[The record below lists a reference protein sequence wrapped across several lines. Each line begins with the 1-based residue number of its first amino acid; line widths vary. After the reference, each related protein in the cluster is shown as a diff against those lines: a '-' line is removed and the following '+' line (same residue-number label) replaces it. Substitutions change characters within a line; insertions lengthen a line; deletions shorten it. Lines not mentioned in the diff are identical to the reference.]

1 LTDKNKKETSVLALR
16 GTDIADGDIY
26 SEDMALEIFKNYIFP
41 NILMSPSEDGDSSNY
56 ISIPISGNAK
66 TSIESVKRALV
77 TWLFNHD
84 GDVDVEGFNESEFE
98 RINKAAYEKLLNSTM
113 KDIFNMKAFDGEL
126 PTIKLLNLSDAAK
139 KNIKKFVEL
148 NDYPQDLDMVE
159 REMARLGEVDG
170 IALTM
175 PMINDYLKENLKD
188 NPREFLIRLETK
200 VNSSQLFDDNITLK
214 DIKEQTA
221 ESQYFFKLAPNEADD
236 PIVQKLLETLEDVPV
251 AEETITEAQELY
263 RESPLQ
269 GNIFKNFVKVASS
282 KQLQDLINKLKNE
295 AGESWLEELDKAKI
309 SLKDTAGKAT
319 NYKKTVETLLN
330 LTDKEGIALFDSEE
344 EIDKHY
350 ALFIAYSFDMY
361 FTKKG
366 TAKTELKEGEY
377 NNYNLLH
384 IFHEE
389 PEYDKVKKSLD
400 DIVEDLLKASKRTK
414 RGTGEFPASIY
425 TKEAQYIQ
433 EWLKDEGRYILTFDN
448 TFPSEAD
455 AEKVNELFVF
465 IAQYNSMLPATS
477 IRRTAGGVE
486 TASGN
491 LRIRTDKS
499 FKKAYSKM
507 VENIVNKLSRGTTTV
522 EFKEI
527 PISELAGAGELL
539 VEGTEPLSKS
549 RMKKIVSSALKK
561 KIGIDSDT
569 AWPTKNLT
577 REQINKLFG
586 ETKMTST
593 NKEEIL
599 RADLKFDL
607 DLTKDPILPVKA
619 KSQVQYLNPRTTGEI
634 KSREKTWASGKIDIK
649 EEERVALTMDAL
661 IKFMK
666 RKLKDGA
673 KNLLEVQDDLINFI
687 NTPNLSRLIS
697 VLQILEENSERVQGI
712 TINTT
717 TGIKKADDIIKEYT
731 SLLSKDEVSI
741 NEVKPILNNL
751 QELVEEILS
760 LDEARDEEDEED
772 EPKDEPK
779 DEVQEDEDL
788 EDEDEDLESFVETLQ
803 ENENL
808 DNLLTKHKDVLLE
821 HVERDRDG
829 IASKKSL
836 AERIDFLAE
845 DIDFE
850 GLLRL
855 TGTKFNNAIASI
867 EQSEVA
873 GVTQEVRTKDKN
885 GNDVV
890 TQKPITRWVV
900 EKLYDV
906 KEELED
912 LFKNIPRTIM
922 SSIETQTKIVINSH
936 KEFNKLAKVELQ
948 ELDTQWLNSIDILDE
963 IVDYLTEE
971 AAVINRANIV
981 NLEFDGELK
990 MKGAEG
996 TFTIAGKFE
1005 HTVELERESTAGG
1018 YDFSIQEAYARKGS
1032 KRIIT
1037 GRSDVVR
1044 PLGSHKGTIVNPF
1057 KQKIYRQVSQSL
1069 NDLAFRFRE
1078 TDAI

>member
-1 LTDKNKKETSVLALR
+1 MTDEETTVLALR
-16 GTDIADGDIY
+16 GTDIAEGDIY

-41 NILMSPSEDGDSSNY
+41 NILMSPSEDGDSANY

-66 TSIESVKRALV
+66 TSIESVKKALV

-84 GDVDVEGFNESEFE
+84 GDAEVEGFNESEFE
-98 RINKAAYEKLLNSTM
+98 RINKAAYGKLLNSTI

-139 KNIKKFVEL
+139 KNIKKFVES
-148 NDYPQDLDMVE
+148 NDYPQSLDMVE
-159 REMARLGEVDG
+159 RLNRPHGEVEG

-175 PMINDYLKENLKD
+175 AMIHGYIQENLKD
-188 NPREFLIRLETK
+188 NPREFLIRLETR

-251 AEETITEAQELY
+251 AEETKISPEKLY
-263 RESPLQ
+263 SESPLQ

-309 SLKDTAGKAT
+309 SLKDTAGRAT
-319 NYKKTVETLLN
+319 NYKKTKETLLN
-330 LTDKEGIALFDSEE
+330 LTDEEGIALFDSEE
-344 EIDKHY
+344 EIDKSY

-366 TAKTELKEGEY
+366 TAKTQLKEGEY

-389 PEYDKVKKSLD
+389 PEYDNVKKSLD
-400 DIVEDLLKASKRTK
+400 DIVEDLIKASKRTK
-414 RGTGEFPASIY
+414 RGTGEF
-425 TKEAQYIQ
+425 TNEAQYIQ

-465 IAQYNSMLPATS
+465 IAQYNNMLPSTS
-477 IRRTAGGVE
+477 VRRVSGGVQP
-486 TASGN
+486 ASGN

-499 FKKAYSKM
+499 FKKAYSEM
-507 VENIVNKLSRGTTTV
+507 VKNIVNKLSRGTTTV

-527 PISELAGAGELL
+527 PISELAGAGKLL

-549 RMKKIVSSALKK
+549 RMKQIVSSALKK
-561 KIGIDSDT
+561 KIGIGSDGV
-569 AWPTKNLT
+569 WPTKNLS

-586 ETKMTST
+586 ETIMTST

-607 DLTKDPILPVKA
+607 DLTQDPILPVEA
-619 KSQVQYLNPRTTGEI
+619 KSQVEYLNPRTTGEI
-634 KSREKTWASGKIDIK
+634 KSQEKTWGSGKIDVK
-649 EEERVALTMDAL
+649 EEERVALTMDSL

-687 NTPNLSRLIS
+687 NTPNLNRLIS
-697 VLQILEENSERVQGI
+697 VLQILEENSEKVQGI
-712 TINTT
+712 TINTG
-717 TGIKKADDIIKEYT
+717 TGTKNTDEIIKEYT
-731 SLLSKDEVSI
+731 SLISRDEVSI

-760 LDEARDEEDEED
+760 LDEARDEELDESE
-772 EPKDEPK
+772 
-779 DEVQEDEDL
+779 DEVQETEVQETEVQ

-808 DNLLTKHKDVLLE
+808 DNLLTKHKNVLLE

-829 IASKKSL
+829 IASQKSL

-850 GLLRL
+850 ALVRL

-873 GVTQEVRTKDKN
+873 GVTKKVTT
-885 GNDVV
+885 NDVI
-890 TQKPITRWVV
+890 TEKPITEVVV
-900 EKLYDV
+900 EKLYKV
-906 KEELED
+906 KEELEY

-922 SSIETQTKIVINSH
+922 GSIETQTNIVININ

-948 ELDTQWLNSIDILDE
+948 ELDTQWLNSIDILDV

-971 AAVINRANIV
+971 AGVINRANIV

-990 MKGAEG
+990 MKGAES
-996 TFTIAGKFE
+996 TFTIAGKFK

-1044 PLGSHKGTIVNPF
+1044 PKGSHKGTIVNPF